1 MKDKIKVT
9 KDGRIYH
16 KNLKRYLN
24 PRSDGRGYL
33 CVDIDGKTYK
43 AHLVVAL
50 VVHGDKPTPK
60 HLVMHRNN
68 KKHDNRPCNVFYG
81 LPSDNM
87 KQAHKDGLMSH
98 KKQPRPVIAKEN
110 RRKRRTLPNEF
121 SSISQAAR
129 HFGIS
134 PGTIHSALTGKSKT
148 AFGFEWAYV

>member
-50 VVHGDKPTPK
+50 VVHGDRPTPK
-60 HLVMHRNN
+60 HLVMHKDNN
-68 KKHDNRPCNVFYG
+68 KYNLRPSNIKWG

-87 KQAHKDGLMSH
+87 KQAHKDGLMKH
-98 KKQPRPVIAKEN
+98 KKQPRKVSTVFHGEIRTFDSIAH
-110 RRKRRTLPNEF
+110 
-121 SSISQAAR
+121 AAR
-129 HFGIS
+129 WSSKS
-134 PGTIHSALTGKSKT
+134 PGTIHSALTGKSRT
-148 AFGFEWAYV
+148 ASGLCWAYA